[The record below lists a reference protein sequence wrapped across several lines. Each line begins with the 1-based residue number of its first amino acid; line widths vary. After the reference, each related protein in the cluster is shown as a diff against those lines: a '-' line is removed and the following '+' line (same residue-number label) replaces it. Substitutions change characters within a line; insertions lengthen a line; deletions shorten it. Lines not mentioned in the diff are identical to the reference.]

1 MARRTRKLRALV
13 LIDYGLDIIKY
24 CNALLLNHSMTMSQV
39 VKSNRGYLQL
49 LACCPHHQRQFLL
62 KTATPQQMHAIV
74 QAIHNVLHSHVP
86 VTEQVRLKL
95 IPNKDSIVDL
105 VNPKVPYK
113 YKKQILV
120 QEGSGFIQDVL
131 TPVITSLGFL
141 ML

>member
-1 MARRTRKLRALV
+1 
-13 LIDYGLDIIKY
+13 
-24 CNALLLNHSMTMSQV
+24 MTMSQV

-49 LACCPHHQRQFLL
+49 LACGPDHQRQFLL
-62 KTATPQQMHAIV
+62 ETVTPQQMHAIV
-74 QAIHNVLHSHVP
+74 QATHNVLHTHVP

-95 IPNKDSIVDL
+95 IPYKDSIVDL

-113 YKKQILV
+113 KKKQILV

>member
-1 MARRTRKLRALV
+1 
-13 LIDYGLDIIKY
+13 
-24 CNALLLNHSMTMSQV
+24 MTMSQI
-39 VKSNRGYLQL
+39 VKRNRGYLQL
-49 LACCPHHQRQFLL
+49 LACCPHYQRQFLL
-62 KTATPQQMHAIV
+62 ETATPQQMHAIV

-95 IPNKDSIVDL
+95 IPYKDSIDL
-105 VNPKVPYK
+105 VNPKVPYM
-113 YKKQILV
+113 YKKKLLV

>member
-1 MARRTRKLRALV
+1 
-13 LIDYGLDIIKY
+13 
-24 CNALLLNHSMTMSQV
+24 MTMPQV

-49 LACCPHHQRQFLL
+49 LACCPQYQRQFLL
-62 KTATPQQMHAIV
+62 ETATPQQMHAIV

-86 VTEQVRLKL
+86 VTEEVRLKL
-95 IPNKDSIVDL
+95 IPYKDPIVDL
-105 VNPKVPYK
+105 VNPKIPYK

>member
-1 MARRTRKLRALV
+1 
-13 LIDYGLDIIKY
+13 
-24 CNALLLNHSMTMSQV
+24 MSQV

-62 KTATPQQMHAIV
+62 KTTTPQHMHAIV

-86 VTEQVRLKL
+86 VSEQVRLKR
-95 IPNKDSIVDL
+95 IPYKDSIVDL

-113 YKKQILV
+113 YNKQIFV
-120 QEGSGFIQDVL
+120 QEGGGFIQDVL

>member
-1 MARRTRKLRALV
+1 
-13 LIDYGLDIIKY
+13 
-24 CNALLLNHSMTMSQV
+24 MTMSQI
-39 VKSNRGYLQL
+39 VKRNRGYLQL

-62 KTATPQQMHAIV
+62 ETATPQQMHAIV

-86 VTEQVRLKL
+86 VTEQVSLKL
-95 IPNKDSIVDL
+95 IPYKDSIVDL
-105 VNPKVPYK
+105 VNSKVPYK
-113 YKKQILV
+113 YKKKLLV

>member
-1 MARRTRKLRALV
+1 
-13 LIDYGLDIIKY
+13 
-24 CNALLLNHSMTMSQV
+24 MSQV

-49 LACCPHHQRQFLL
+49 LACCLHHQRQFLL

-95 IPNKDSIVDL
+95 IPYNDSISDL

-120 QEGSGFIQDVL
+120 QEGSGFIQDLL
-131 TPVITSLGFL
+131 TPLISSLGLTFL